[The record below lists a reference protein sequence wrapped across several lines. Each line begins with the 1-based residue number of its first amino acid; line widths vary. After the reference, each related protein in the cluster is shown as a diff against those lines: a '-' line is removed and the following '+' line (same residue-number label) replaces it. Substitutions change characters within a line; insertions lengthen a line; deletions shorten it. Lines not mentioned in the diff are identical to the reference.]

1 MLPFLYSAYH
11 SSLVIF
17 WLNLGRV
24 SSNISSLESS
34 LFYAFLLAFI
44 SFSQPSQVR
53 FGMPK

>member
-1 MLPFLYSAYH
+1 MLPFLYSECH
-11 SSLVIF
+11 SSQVVF
-17 WLNLGRV
+17 WPNLGRV
-24 SSNISSLESS
+24 SSNISSQESS